1 MSNEGDRRNL
11 ITTHHEVKRI
21 RRRTVSAIINQL
33 HGFDAH
39 EEFSDLLEVVRK
51 KYGVTRIGLFDID
64 LILWDFKNGL
74 PLALLEVKSRYQ
86 LSESDGYA
94 VFDEPQYTFLEDLS
108 NYLGV
113 PAYYIVKTKVKWLVW
128 KVERGLAVRR
138 ELTDGRKVV
147 LLPLEKARRFNSGGM
162 VHKFIK
168 KELLGRR

>member
-1 MSNEGDRRNL
+1 MTEGDRRNL
-11 ITTHHEVKRI
+11 ITTSQELRRL

-39 EEFSDLLEVVRK
+39 EEFSDLLEEVK
-51 KYGVTRIGLFDID
+51 NKYGVTRIGLFDID

-86 LSESDGYA
+86 LREDDGYA
-94 VFDEPQYTFLEDLS
+94 FFDEPQYTFLEDLAF
-108 NYLGV
+108 YLGV
-113 PAYYIVKTKVKWLVW
+113 PAYYIVKTRVKWLVW
-128 KVERGLAVRR
+128 RVEKGLAVRR
-138 ELTDGRKVV
+138 ELADGRKVV

-168 KELLGRR
+168 EELLGRR